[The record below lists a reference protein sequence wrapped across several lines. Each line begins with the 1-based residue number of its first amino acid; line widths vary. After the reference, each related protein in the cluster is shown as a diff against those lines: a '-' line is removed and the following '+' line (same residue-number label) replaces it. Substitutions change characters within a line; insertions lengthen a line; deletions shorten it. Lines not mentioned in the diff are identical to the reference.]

1 MAKVFGIGSDS
12 PPQVIDRRDPKFTER
27 ISMYMVVV
35 ATIGA
40 FLILLDPKFTLT
52 IAGQAI
58 TIGGEGFSQELK
70 GAVVTIMLLGG
81 WTSVQK
87 FWLDTSETAKTQSQ
101 SMARIAE
108 AAPVGTVAA
117 MAANTEATM
126 ANTASN
132 TRATTANTI
141 ATDANTAATEAKP

>member
-1 MAKVFGIGSDS
+1 MQVFGIGT
-12 PPQVIDRRDPKFTER
+12 PAPAPIIDRRDPKFTER
-27 ISMYMVVV
+27 ISMFMVAV

-52 IAGQAI
+52 VYGQVI
-58 TIGGEGFSQELK
+58 NIGGEGFSQELK

-87 FWLDTSETAKTQSQ
+87 FWLDTSDTARTQSQ
-101 SMARIAE
+101 SIARIAE
-108 AAPVGTVAA
+108 SSPIGTVAA

-132 TRATTANTI
+132 TRATTANTV
-141 ATDANTAATEAKP
+141 ATEANTAATKP

>member
-1 MAKVFGIGSDS
+1 MQIFGIGTDS
-12 PPQVIDRRDPKFTER
+12 TPPPVERRDPKFTER

-52 IAGQAI
+52 IGGQVIAM
-58 TIGGEGFSQELK
+58 GGEGFSQELK

-87 FWLDTSETAKTQSQ
+87 FWLDTTDTAKIQSQ
-101 SMARIAE
+101 SIARIAE
-108 AAPVGTVAA
+108 ASPVDTVAA

-132 TRATTANTI
+132 TRATTANTV
-141 ATDANTAATEAKP
+141 ATDANTAATEAKS